1 MIRKARKKDI
11 SRIAAILV
19 TSKRKNYRKIFNDD
33 YGTFVIV
40 NVKEI
45 IDELSADPSLLE
57 KYYVYEDEFVKGL
70 IRIEDGEI
78 VELYTDPY
86 FEGVGIGSKLMKY
99 ANNHFDIKYLW
110 VLEKNEGAIRFYKKS
125 GFEPNGERRKEA
137 SEFDIKMIRTDE

>member
-11 SRIAAILV
+11 SRIAEILV

-57 KYYVYEDEFVKGL
+57 RYYVYEDEFVKGL
-70 IRIEDGEI
+70 IRIEGGEI

-86 FEGVGIGSKLMKY
+86 FEGVGIGSKLMRY
-99 ANNHFDIKYLW
+99 AKNHFDIKYLW

-137 SEFDIKMIRTDE
+137 SQFDIKMIRTDE

>member
-11 SRIAAILV
+11 SRIAEILV

-45 IDELSADPSLLE
+45 IDELSDDPSLLE

-70 IRIEDGEI
+70 IRIEGGEI

-125 GFEPNGERRKEA
+125 GFEPNGERREEA

>member
-11 SRIAAILV
+11 SRIAEILV

-57 KYYVYEDEFVKGL
+57 RYYVYEDEFVKGL
-70 IRIEDGEI
+70 IRIEGGEI

-125 GFEPNGERRKEA
+125 GFEPNGERRPEA
-137 SEFDIKMIRTDE
+137 SQFDIKMIRTDE

>member
-11 SRIAAILV
+11 SRIAEILV

-45 IDELSADPSLLE
+45 IDELSADLSLLE

-70 IRIEDGEI
+70 IRIEGGEI

-137 SEFDIKMIRTDE
+137 SEFDIKMIRTEE

>member
-11 SRIAAILV
+11 SRIAEILV

-70 IRIEDGEI
+70 IRIEGCEI

-86 FEGVGIGSKLMKY
+86 FEGVGIGSKLMRY
-99 ANNHFDIKYLW
+99 AKNHFDIKYLW

>member
-11 SRIAAILV
+11 SRIAEILV

-70 IRIEDGEI
+70 IRIEGGEI

-137 SEFDIKMIRTDE
+137 SEFDIKMIRTEE

>member
-11 SRIAAILV
+11 SRIAEILV

-57 KYYVYEDEFVKGL
+57 RNYVYEDEFVKGL
-70 IRIEDGEI
+70 IRIEGGEI

-125 GFEPNGERRKEA
+125 GFEPNGERRPEA
-137 SEFDIKMIRTDE
+137 SQFDIKMIRTDE

>member
-11 SRIAAILV
+11 SRIAEILV

-137 SEFDIKMIRTDE
+137 SQFDIKMIRTDE

>member
-11 SRIAAILV
+11 SRIAEILV

-45 IDELSADPSLLE
+45 IDELSAYPSLLE

-70 IRIEDGEI
+70 IRIEGGEI

-125 GFEPNGERRKEA
+125 GFEPNGERRPEA

>member
-11 SRIAAILV
+11 SRIAEILV

-45 IDELSADPSLLE
+45 IDELSDDPSLLE

-70 IRIEDGEI
+70 IRIEGGEI

-125 GFEPNGERRKEA
+125 GFEPNGERRPEA
-137 SEFDIKMIRTDE
+137 SQFDIKMIRTDE

>member
-11 SRIAAILV
+11 SRIAEILV

-70 IRIEDGEI
+70 IRIEGGEI

-125 GFEPNGERRKEA
+125 GFEPNGERRPEA

>member
-11 SRIAAILV
+11 SRIAEILV

-70 IRIEDGEI
+70 IRIEGGEI

-86 FEGVGIGSKLMKY
+86 FEGVGIGSKLMRY
-99 ANNHFDIKYLW
+99 AKNHFDIKYLW

-137 SEFDIKMIRTDE
+137 SQFDIKMIRTDE

>member
-11 SRIAAILV
+11 SRIAEILV
-19 TSKRKNYRKIFNDD
+19 TSKRKNYRRIFNDD

-57 KYYVYEDEFVKGL
+57 RYYVYEDEFVKGL
-70 IRIEDGEI
+70 IRIEGGEI

-125 GFEPNGERRKEA
+125 GFEPNGERRPEA
-137 SEFDIKMIRTDE
+137 SQFDIKMIRTDE

>member
-11 SRIAAILV
+11 SRIAEILV

-57 KYYVYEDEFVKGL
+57 KYYVYEDECVKGL

-137 SEFDIKMIRTDE
+137 SEFDIKMIRTEE

>member
-11 SRIAAILV
+11 SRIAEILV

>member
-11 SRIAAILV
+11 SRIAEILV

-45 IDELSADPSLLE
+45 IDELSVDPSLLE

-70 IRIEDGEI
+70 IRIEGGEI

-86 FEGVGIGSKLMKY
+86 FEGVGIGSKLMRY
-99 ANNHFDIKYLW
+99 AKNHFDIKYLW

-125 GFEPNGERRKEA
+125 GFEPNGERRPEA
-137 SEFDIKMIRTDE
+137 SQFDIKMIRTDE

>member
-11 SRIAAILV
+11 SRIAEILV

-57 KYYVYEDEFVKGL
+57 RYYVYEDEFVKGL
-70 IRIEDGEI
+70 IRIEGGEI

>member
-11 SRIAAILV
+11 SRIAEILV

-57 KYYVYEDEFVKGL
+57 RYYVYEDEFVKGL
-70 IRIEDGEI
+70 IRIEGGEI

-137 SEFDIKMIRTDE
+137 SQFDIKMIRTDE

>member
-11 SRIAAILV
+11 SRIAEILV

-86 FEGVGIGSKLMKY
+86 FEGVGIGSKLMRY
-99 ANNHFDIKYLW
+99 ANYHFDIKYLW

-137 SEFDIKMIRTDE
+137 SEFDIKMIRTEE